1 MEFDI
6 DEYKSSNGRYYIR
19 EFLKELETSNKVLW
33 ATTVGLIKKL
43 RYRQY
48 HFKYSKPLKKGLF
61 ELRVKSGS
69 DIARVIYCFDKG
81 RKIWVLSG
89 FVKKN
94 KSQQSREI
102 EKARIYMEDC
112 LRKEEKEYGKK

>member
-6 DEYKSSNGRYYIR
+6 DEYKSSNGRCYIR

-43 RYRQY
+43 RFSQYR
-48 HFKYSKPLKKGLF
+48 FKYSKSLKKGLF

-69 DIARVIYCFDKG
+69 DIARVTYCFYKG
-81 RKIWVLSG
+81 RKIWLLSG
-89 FVKKN
+89 FVKKIRVN
-94 KSQQSREI
+94 KV
-102 EKARIYMEDC
+102 
-112 LRKEEKEYGKK
+112 GKLKKQEFIWKIV